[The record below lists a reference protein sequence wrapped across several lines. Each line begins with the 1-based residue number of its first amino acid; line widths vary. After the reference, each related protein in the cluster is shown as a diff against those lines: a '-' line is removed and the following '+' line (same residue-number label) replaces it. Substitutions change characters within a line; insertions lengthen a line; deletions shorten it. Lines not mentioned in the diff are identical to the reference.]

1 MKVNF
6 RSFLLSDGLI
16 FGSVAASVVLVGHSL
31 AHGLVSF
38 PSALTVLLLSFGF
51 FASVRQL
58 MSVTHT
64 ALLSVAAADKVSR
77 LLNMDTTRPYDPSIP
92 PEEQALSRHPDRGG
106 LLLLSWSGRHP
117 SEPELRD
124 SSGAKTTAL
133 VGLSG
138 CGKSTTAGLL
148 MRF

>member
-64 ALLSVAAADKVSR
+64 ALLSVGCR
-77 LLNMDTTRPYDPSIP
+77 RQGIPS
-92 PEEQALSRHPDRGG
+92 A
-106 LLLLSWSGRHP
+106 
-117 SEPELRD
+117 
-124 SSGAKTTAL
+124 
-133 VGLSG
+133 
-138 CGKSTTAGLL
+138 
-148 MRF
+148 